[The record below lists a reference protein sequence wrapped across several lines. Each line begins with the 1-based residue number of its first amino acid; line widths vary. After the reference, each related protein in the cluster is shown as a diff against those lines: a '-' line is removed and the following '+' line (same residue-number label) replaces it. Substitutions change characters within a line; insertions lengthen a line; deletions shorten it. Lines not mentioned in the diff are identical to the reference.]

1 MKTAIEKA
9 LDHVETEIQSVLHG
23 YSELEPDEVMIADTT
38 LHTLTGIKAELITL
52 KGQAESENRVR
63 YLEGVIDGMKDR
75 TKLD

>member
-38 LHTLTGIKAELITL
+38 LHTLTGIKSELIIL